1 MSTVTHDIVAK
12 LWNLCNILKDDGVT
26 YHQYVTELTYLLFL
40 KMAAETGTQDQ
51 IPAGHRWADLEA
63 RYQAARAHVARL
75 TPALLAKAF
84 HGELVPQDPDDE
96 PAGELLARIK
106 AQAAGSQP
114 RRAPRGRVGRA
125 LARP

>member
-1 MSTVTHDIVAK
+1 MPREDERQEIVRR
-12 LWNLCNILKDDGVT
+12 VET
-26 YHQYVTELTYLLFL
+26 LF
-40 KMAAETGTQDQ
+40 AY
-51 IPAGHRWADLEA
+51 ADRLEA
-63 RYQAARAHVARL
+63 RYQAARAQVERL

-84 HGELVPQDPDDE
+84 RGELVPQDPDDE